1 MSKINTHCCP
11 DRIEDRAV
19 GQEARPPRPTRRLA
33 SIAQNRLYLHA
44 RILFS
49 KVSIIMISK
58 SDVFLFGASAIH
70 NDRCD

>member
-1 MSKINTHCCP
+1 MSMIG
-11 DRIEDRAV
+11 IESSFLLC
-19 GQEARPPRPTRRLA
+19 LA
-33 SIAQNRLYLHA
+33 SIAQNRLFLHA